1 VLFPQKGFTMTQV
14 ENGMLFSGRL
24 KIQRI
29 LSLRLTEAI
38 EKSPKILGI
47 SDRERKTGRSVRKK

>member
-1 VLFPQKGFTMTQV
+1 MTWN

-38 EKSPKILGI
+38 EKSPRILGI
-47 SDRERKTGRSVRKK
+47 SDRERFTSTLSAFV